1 MTELLFVLFLFAG
14 RFKTDPRFDW
24 IPVDATAA
32 LFVLSVLAG
41 VVVLLRRGRGP
52 HLSGTLL
59 AVVGLGFVAWAT
71 ASYAWSVGGPYAEQ
85 KALYIATLTYWPL
98 VAAALV
104 FAPER
109 RRVERLFLMILLFG
123 LWLVVESA
131 VAYLQAGGTG
141 LLQVLGSNYLGVGR
155 VLGPAF
161 LIALTY
167 RLLGNSTGLER
178 RLLEASVVS
187 TFAILLVLGGRGP
200 LLATLVGA
208 LPLFFLSSRV
218 SQSFQLKVR
227 HYARSLSLVAVAAVA
242 GVGWLL
248 VSGRVTTTLLR
259 LMVLF
264 DPGGGSSATQRVLRY
279 QAAIPLW
286 EQHPLVGQGIGSW
299 PVLVRGVE
307 LRDYPHNILLEVLT
321 ETGIVGAV
329 LFAVLVGAALALLGR
344 VRDLRV
350 DPLRML
356 VLMLFLNT
364 GFNAMLSGDIPDNRY
379 LFAMMGLMALSSI
392 RGSVVGG
399 EREENGK

>member
-178 RLLEASVVS
+178 RLLEASIVS

-364 GFNAMLSGDIPDNRY
+364 GFNAML
-379 LFAMMGLMALSSI
+379 
-392 RGSVVGG
+392 
-399 EREENGK
+399 